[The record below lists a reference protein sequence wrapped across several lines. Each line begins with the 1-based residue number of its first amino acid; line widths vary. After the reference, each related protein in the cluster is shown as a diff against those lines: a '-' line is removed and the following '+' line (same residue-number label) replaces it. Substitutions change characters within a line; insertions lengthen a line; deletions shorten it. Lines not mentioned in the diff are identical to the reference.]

1 MNTTIYLTPYDEYTV
16 NELGQIKTGDLT
28 IVGNKQTLSRLYRT
42 VADAIAKAPKPEPE
56 TPREGTS

>member
-1 MNTTIYLTPYDEYTV
+1 MDVIIYLTTYDEYTV
-16 NELGQIKTGDLT
+16 NEHGHIKTGDLT
-28 IVGNKQTLSRLYRT
+28 IAGNKQSLSRLYRT